1 MSETRVTSEKQ
12 VKPAIAQQTPI
23 SKGRRRALKQYWPQ
37 QEYLSIRHLSV
48 IYSSMVYELL
58 KDFIMEKYRRR
69 WLLRTGWLR
78 SYSGD
83 WEVTVL
89 NCKDI
94 VTLSGQVQVH
104 IFPPLTSENRRLI
117 KRRNQL
123 NFEVYHT
130 RFR

>member
-23 SKGRRRALKQYWPQ
+23 SKRYRRALGQYWPRQ
-37 QEYLSIRHLSV
+37 DYLSIRHLSV

-58 KDFIMEKYRRR
+58 KDFIMQKCRRR
-69 WLLRTGWLR
+69 WVLRTGWLR
-78 SYSGD
+78 SYRGD

-104 IFPPLTSENRRLI
+104 IFPLLTSENRLI

-123 NFEVYHT
+123 NFEVY
-130 RFR
+130 